1 MTKRREM
8 KQQEDGSWV
17 ETTFDVEWPLVRSMR
32 IWLFKRTDLWYLKDR
47 WDSLSSTNKGKLN
60 SFRQSLRELPQTY
73 ESANDAFDN
82 FPEPEE
88 WMLE

>member
-8 KQQEDGSWV
+8 TQQENGSWV
-17 ETTFDVEWPLVRSMR
+17 ESTFDVEWALVRSMR

-82 FPEPEE
+82 FPEPEG
-88 WMLE
+88 WMIE